1 LSPGSCIQFC
11 KICALAGFVFG
22 SMRFVLLAAMECNLK
37 ALRGVIFPLS
47 FRYLLHYL
55 MGHKEEIGIA
65 SVSAIAALLSAI
77 VFLVVFGRLYLGMH
91 TPIDVAAGLV
101 LGALLLLGWC
111 MVDDYVDAF
120 ITTGENG
127 GLTL

>member
-1 LSPGSCIQFC
+1 MRFELSPGSHIQFC

-22 SMRFVLLAAMECNLK
+22 SMRFILLAAMDRNLQ

-77 VFLVVFGRLYLGMH
+77 VFLVVFGKSKLIAICRSQEC
-91 TPIDVAAGLV
+91 VFLV
-101 LGALLLLGWC
+101 FSSK
-111 MVDDYVDAF
+111 Y
-120 ITTGENG
+120 
-127 GLTL
+127 